1 METCSNPLPW
11 QQSQT
16 QPEPSSS
23 FFFSLSGGTNKRR
36 KPKDLNTHTSQDH
49 QVPPQYQRL

>member
-1 METCSNPLPW
+1 MDPKSNPPHW

-23 FFFSLSGGTNKRR
+23 FFFSLRTCWFSC
-36 KPKDLNTHTSQDH
+36 
-49 QVPPQYQRL
+49 

>member
-1 METCSNPLPW
+1 MDPKSNPPHW

-36 KPKDLNTHTSQDH
+36 KPRELNTHTSQDH
-49 QVPPQYQRL
+49 QVPLQYQHL